1 MSRSTL
7 FVCVFITQD
16 GEVVTTETV
25 LILSSSEESA
35 REQILEE
42 FPDLVHIVDVRT
54 PTGEELQQR
63 EKGHPIVPNEKDKIA
78 IKKFCTDNKVLVSY
92 IVTYVEIGWLTP
104 ESFRCFAENEKHAT
118 EQVFDAYPDIDYIIN
133 VRLATE
139 EDECDA

>member
-92 IVTYVEIGWLTP
+92 VVWYVEVGYLTT
-104 ESFRCFAENEKHAT
+104 EGFKCFAENENHAI
-118 EQVFDAYPDIDYIIN
+118 EQAFDAYPDIDYIIS
-133 VRLATE
+133 VKLASE
-139 EDECDA
+139 EKCDG